1 MLTPIESPFKKLLFF
16 LQRLDD
22 AKLRYKLDHVRDAI
36 MISVTVPDERWE
48 VEFFEDGL
56 IEVER
61 FISTGTMENE
71 DMIEQ
76 LFIRFGDN

>member
-1 MLTPIESPFKKLLFF
+1 MNTSSQHPFEKLLFF

-22 AKLRYKLDHVRDAI
+22 AKIWYRLDRVRDAI
-36 MISVTVPDERWE
+36 MVTVTVPGERWE

-61 FISTGTMENE
+61 FVSTGTIENE
-71 DMIEQ
+71 DMSDQ
-76 LFIRFGDN
+76 LIRKIWG

>member
-22 AKLRYKLDHVRDAI
+22 AKLRYKSDHVRDAI

-71 DMIEQ
+71 DMIER